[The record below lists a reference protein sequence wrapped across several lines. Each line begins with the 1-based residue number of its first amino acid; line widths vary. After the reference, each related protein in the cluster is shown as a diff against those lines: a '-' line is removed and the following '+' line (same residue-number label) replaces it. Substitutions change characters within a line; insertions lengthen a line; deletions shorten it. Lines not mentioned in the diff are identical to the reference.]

1 MAGRLEVITG
11 CMFSGKTNELIKRV
25 RKLRAD
31 GFGVAVFAPLLDT
44 RSPEAKIQSHDNE
57 EIAATPISRP
67 WEIVDH
73 VSGEDEIVAIDET
86 QFFDESIIDVCLNL
100 VISGKNV
107 LASGL
112 DLDFRGM
119 PFGPMPRLLA
129 CAEKVEKLWATC
141 AIPDCS
147 EQAHFSQRL
156 VDGRPATFFEKV
168 VLVGGA
174 DLYEPR
180 CRKHHEIPA
189 KPARTNRAV
198 RQKNRENPEWQI
210 LDWAQQLRAI
220 GENGLNFGA
229 STFDRERYGEVIEIS
244 HEMIGAISE
253 MEESGWKASS
263 INNQR
268 QVFPRDEGYITPK
281 VAVAMAVFDSDDRI
295 LLVQRSDDKN
305 WTLPGGWADVGYTP
319 RENAERELYQET
331 GLEARCGRIVNVYD
345 VRLTSLFY
353 TGWPTYTIV
362 FYGHCTGGE
371 LTLHRQEVLDAR
383 YVSIPDLSELSIGS
397 PAQIQDAIAV
407 HENMNYTRYERPEAT
422 TKSGDE

>member
-11 CMFSGKTNELIKRV
+11 CMFSGKTNELIRRV

-31 GFGVAVFAPLLDT
+31 GFGVAVFTPLLDT

-67 WEIVDH
+67 WAIMDH
-73 VSGEDEIVAIDET
+73 VSGEHEIVAIDET

-100 VISGKNV
+100 VISGRNV
-107 LASGL
+107 LVSGL

-129 CAEKVEKLWATC
+129 CAEKVEKFWATC
-141 AIPDCS
+141 AISDCS

-180 CRKHHEIPA
+180 CRKHHEVPA
-189 KPARTNRAV
+189 KPARINRAV
-198 RQKNRENPEWQI
+198 RQKSRENPEWQI

-220 GENGLNFGA
+220 GENGLNFGTN
-229 STFDRERYGEVIEIS
+229 TFDRERYGEVIEIS

-253 MEESGWKASS
+253 IEESGRKASF

-268 QVFPRDEGYITPK
+268 QGVSHDEGYITPK
-281 VAVAMAVFDSDDRI
+281 IAVAMAIFDSDDRI
-295 LLVQRSDDKN
+295 LLVQRSDDKS

-319 RENAERELYQET
+319 RENALRELYQET
-331 GLEARCGRIVNVYD
+331 GLEASCGKLVDVYD
-345 VRLTSLFY
+345 VRLTSPFY

-362 FYGHCTGGE
+362 FYGQRTGGE
-371 LTLHRQEVLDAR
+371 LTLHRQEILDAR
-383 YVSIPDLSELSIGS
+383 FVAISDLPQLSLGS
-397 PAQIQDAIAV
+397 PAQVNDAIAL
-407 HENMNYTRYERPEAT
+407 HKAARPTIDDRLEN
-422 TKSGDE
+422 